1 MGYLR
6 FKQRWKTFQEF
17 YHTSTLESE
26 LVYMLRDRCM
36 KKEMADKISHEETIE
51 GCLETLGKHYYRP
64 VKAAKELMAEVTAFK
79 KMQGK
84 DYGRLFEYYV
94 TLQTVIGEAERE
106 KDLSYLLLQ
115 PENLILMESVL
126 PTRELELWRNMQ
138 GDEKSP
144 DLGKVF
150 KEFIAFIAE
159 RESWVRRQ
167 VTHSTAPPP
176 GQGGRRPD
184 VRTKRA
190 ADTGSSHRPA
200 EKKLARKKTKG
211 RSSGQADGATVR
223 VKLKQGAYTT
233 TLETVAAPSAVSEG
247 PWGCCVAKCQQPRHQ
262 LRNCAAFQ
270 RIPVEDRGS
279 LVRLHHLCRKCLEP
293 DHGLRGSACSST
305 AVGPKEICPIKK
317 CKGKHHLL
325 LHLKPIEGLRMES
338 CPVSPGRQECQEE
351 VSGQQEVA
359 AERLAAVAS
368 EQDVLKVPLGEQD
381 VRPVLEV
388 PPGEQDMQPVLEVP
402 PGEQDMLSGLHE
414 TSPAERGESAALQQ
428 PQLDMERLQREK
440 DEMQRTFQLEM
451 ERIQRIHQ
459 LEKDEMQRTSQL
471 EKMEMQRISQLEKMV
486 MQRTF
491 QLEMGEMQR
500 TFQLE
505 KMEMQR
511 VRQQEEEK
519 KLEGS
524 SGMSWKEEGIECGS
538 SAVAGLTGPASCTAT
553 EGKAESLLLAAKGH
567 PPMWRSEMSEVR
579 SDDCEGRELR
589 TEEASRQK
597 LEQRMAGLVAML
609 AVVLVGSGGHSR
621 GGLIRKKEAIRGRM
635 DEQPQENV
643 MALVGQWRPTAG
655 RPPRWPPPDEDNAS
669 RGAMTQPR
677 GMWRPEAWL
686 AAVQGRELCQT
697 SWHW

>member
-1 MGYLR
+1 
-6 FKQRWKTFQEF
+6 
-17 YHTSTLESE
+17 
-26 LVYMLRDRCM
+26 M
-36 KKEMADKISHEETIE
+36 KS
-51 GCLETLGKHYYRP
+51 
-64 VKAAKELMAEVTAFK
+64 
-79 KMQGK
+79 
-84 DYGRLFEYYV
+84 
-94 TLQTVIGEAERE
+94 
-106 KDLSYLLLQ
+106 
-115 PENLILMESVL
+115 
-126 PTRELELWRNMQ
+126 
-138 GDEKSP
+138 
-144 DLGKVF
+144 
-150 KEFIAFIAE
+150 
-159 RESWVRRQ
+159 
-167 VTHSTAPPP
+167 
-176 GQGGRRPD
+176 
-184 VRTKRA
+184 
-190 ADTGSSHRPA
+190 
-200 EKKLARKKTKG
+200 
-211 RSSGQADGATVR
+211 R
-223 VKLKQGAYTT
+223 VKLKQGALTT
-233 TLETVAAPSAVSEG
+233 TLATVAAPSAVSEG

-293 DHGLRGSACSST
+293 DHGLRVSACPST

-414 TSPAERGESAALQQ
+414 TSPAERGELAALQQ
-428 PQLDMERLQREK
+428 PRLDMERLQREK
-440 DEMQRTFQLEM
+440 DEMQRTFQLEMEKLQLEM

-491 QLEMGEMQR
+491 QLEMAEMQR

-538 SAVAGLTGPASCTAT
+538 SAVAGLTGPADCTAT
-553 EGKAESLLLAAKGH
+553 ESKAESLLLAAKGH
-567 PPMWRSEMSEVR
+567 PPVWRSEMSEVR

-589 TEEASRQK
+589 TEETSGQK

-609 AVVLVGSGGHSR
+609 AVVLVGSSGHSR

-635 DEQPQENV
+635 DEQPQESV

>member
-1 MGYLR
+1 
-6 FKQRWKTFQEF
+6 
-17 YHTSTLESE
+17 
-26 LVYMLRDRCM
+26 
-36 KKEMADKISHEETIE
+36 
-51 GCLETLGKHYYRP
+51 
-64 VKAAKELMAEVTAFK
+64 
-79 KMQGK
+79 
-84 DYGRLFEYYV
+84 
-94 TLQTVIGEAERE
+94 
-106 KDLSYLLLQ
+106 
-115 PENLILMESVL
+115 
-126 PTRELELWRNMQ
+126 
-138 GDEKSP
+138 
-144 DLGKVF
+144 
-150 KEFIAFIAE
+150 
-159 RESWVRRQ
+159 
-167 VTHSTAPPP
+167 
-176 GQGGRRPD
+176 
-184 VRTKRA
+184 
-190 ADTGSSHRPA
+190 
-200 EKKLARKKTKG
+200 
-211 RSSGQADGATVR
+211 
-223 VKLKQGAYTT
+223 
-233 TLETVAAPSAVSEG
+233 
-247 PWGCCVAKCQQPRHQ
+247 
-262 LRNCAAFQ
+262 
-270 RIPVEDRGS
+270 
-279 LVRLHHLCRKCLEP
+279 
-293 DHGLRGSACSST
+293 
-305 AVGPKEICPIKK
+305 
-317 CKGKHHLL
+317 
-325 LHLKPIEGLRMES
+325 
-338 CPVSPGRQECQEE
+338 
-351 VSGQQEVA
+351 
-359 AERLAAVAS
+359 
-368 EQDVLKVPLGEQD
+368 
-381 VRPVLEV
+381 
-388 PPGEQDMQPVLEVP
+388 
-402 PGEQDMLSGLHE
+402 
-414 TSPAERGESAALQQ
+414 
-428 PQLDMERLQREK
+428 
-440 DEMQRTFQLEM
+440 M

-519 KLEGS
+519 MLEGS

-538 SAVAGLTGPASCTAT
+538 SAVAGLTGPADCTAT
-553 EGKAESLLLAAKGH
+553 ESKAESLLLRAKGH

-669 RGAMTQPR
+669 RGAMTQLR

>member
-1 MGYLR
+1 
-6 FKQRWKTFQEF
+6 
-17 YHTSTLESE
+17 
-26 LVYMLRDRCM
+26 
-36 KKEMADKISHEETIE
+36 
-51 GCLETLGKHYYRP
+51 
-64 VKAAKELMAEVTAFK
+64 
-79 KMQGK
+79 
-84 DYGRLFEYYV
+84 
-94 TLQTVIGEAERE
+94 
-106 KDLSYLLLQ
+106 
-115 PENLILMESVL
+115 
-126 PTRELELWRNMQ
+126 
-138 GDEKSP
+138 
-144 DLGKVF
+144 
-150 KEFIAFIAE
+150 
-159 RESWVRRQ
+159 
-167 VTHSTAPPP
+167 
-176 GQGGRRPD
+176 
-184 VRTKRA
+184 
-190 ADTGSSHRPA
+190 
-200 EKKLARKKTKG
+200 
-211 RSSGQADGATVR
+211 
-223 VKLKQGAYTT
+223 
-233 TLETVAAPSAVSEG
+233 
-247 PWGCCVAKCQQPRHQ
+247 
-262 LRNCAAFQ
+262 
-270 RIPVEDRGS
+270 
-279 LVRLHHLCRKCLEP
+279 
-293 DHGLRGSACSST
+293 
-305 AVGPKEICPIKK
+305 
-317 CKGKHHLL
+317 
-325 LHLKPIEGLRMES
+325 
-338 CPVSPGRQECQEE
+338 
-351 VSGQQEVA
+351 
-359 AERLAAVAS
+359 
-368 EQDVLKVPLGEQD
+368 
-381 VRPVLEV
+381 
-388 PPGEQDMQPVLEVP
+388 
-402 PGEQDMLSGLHE
+402 
-414 TSPAERGESAALQQ
+414 
-428 PQLDMERLQREK
+428 MERLQREK
-440 DEMQRTFQLEM
+440 DEMQRTFQLEMERLQLEMERIQRVHQLEKDEMQRTSQLEKMEMERIQRVHQLEKDEMQRTSQLEKMEM

-567 PPMWRSEMSEVR
+567 PPVWRSEMSEVR

-589 TEEASRQK
+589 TEETSGQK

-609 AVVLVGSGGHSR
+609 AVVLVGSSGHSR

-686 AAVQGRELCQT
+686 AAVQRRELCQT